1 MPITVSPLA
10 QDGQES
16 DITLLRRPA
25 KGRGALGCWLA
36 LPREISADAPP
47 LVAIHGIRR
56 GARAQAALFGA
67 RAIALGRPVIA
78 PLFGERIWPR
88 YQQVVRNKR
97 ADLALLA
104 LMMELRLAD
113 IWRTRTFELVGYS
126 GGGQFA
132 HRFAMLYPQ
141 LVARL
146 TVVSAGWFTFP
157 DDAAFPYGL
166 AARPGRTDDWGPR
179 LAAGL
184 NQFLRLPI
192 QVCVGAHDD
201 ISDAF
206 TRSTPEID
214 RQQGPDR
221 MTRAKRWVS
230 ALREAAAAR
239 GIDPSVSFQVLPNS
253 GHDFHDCI
261 QHGGLDRLVLPDAEQ
276 SATPAAPMAGQP
288 LQPGAAP

>member
-1 MPITVSPLA
+1 MPITASPPA
-10 QDGQES
+10 DFERNS
-16 DITLLRRPA
+16 NVTLLHRPA

-36 LPREISADAPP
+36 LPHEISADAPP

-56 GARAQAALFGA
+56 RAQVQAELFGA
-67 RAIALGRPVIA
+67 RATALGRPVIA
-78 PLFGERIWPR
+78 PLFDERSWRR

-126 GGGQFA
+126 GGGQFV

-141 LVARL
+141 LIARL

-166 AARPGRTDDWGPR
+166 AARPGRSDDWGPR

-184 NQFLRLPI
+184 NRFLRLPI
-192 QVCVGAHDD
+192 QVCVGAHDNV
-201 ISDAF
+201 SDAH

-221 MTRAKRWVS
+221 MARAKRWVS
-230 ALREAAAAR
+230 ALREAAVAR
-239 GIDPSVSFQVLPNS
+239 GIDPCVSFEVLPNS
-253 GHDFHDCI
+253 GHDFHDCVR
-261 QHGGLDRLVLPDAEQ
+261 QGGLDRLVLPDAEER
-276 SATPAAPMAGQP
+276 ATPAAPMPGQP
-288 LQPGAAP
+288 HQPGAAP